1 MTILANGFVNGLI
14 MAGVLALP
22 VLGIAVIYGMTGIIN
37 FAVGSIGV
45 FSAFVT
51 WYFLSTNTILA
62 LFLGLAVGFG
72 LGYLVQAAL
81 LTPIYEK
88 RKADLNLFFLV
99 TNSLGLIF
107 VGLTR
112 TIFPRPNIGLNLPR
126 LGSLT
131 ILGVQTSGLKLFA
144 LLFSIASLL
153 LLRVVEKRTR
163 VGKSWRATSQ
173 NLRLAK
179 IVGINTT
186 RAFGIASGIGCMLGA
201 LGAILWGSLYN
212 LNLSTGFDLTF
223 MGYIIAVV
231 GGIGNILGGMLAALI
246 MGMVMSFAGY
256 AVHGSWQSVILYGI
270 AMAVLVLAPKGI
282 LGSERSV

>member
-1 MTILANGFVNGLI
+1 LNIAGGFVNGLI

-37 FAVGSIGV
+37 FAIGSIGV

-51 WYFLSTNTILA
+51 WYFLSTNWV
-62 LFLGLAVGFG
+62 LAVGLGLLVGFV
-72 LGYLVQAAL
+72 LGYLVQSLL
-81 LTPIYEK
+81 LTPIYE
-88 RKADLNLFFLV
+88 RRQGDLNLFFLI
-99 TNSLGLIF
+99 TNSLGMIF
-107 VGLTR
+107 VGITR
-112 TIFPRPNIGLNLPR
+112 TLFPRPNIGLALPR
-126 LGSLT
+126 LGSFTL
-131 ILGVQTSGLKLFA
+131 LGVQTSGLKLFA
-144 LLFSIASLL
+144 LIFAIACLL

-163 VGKSWRATSQ
+163 IGKSWRATSQ

-179 IVGINTT
+179 VVGINTNH
-186 RAFGIASGIGCMLGA
+186 AFAIASGIGCMLAA

-212 LNLSTGFDLTF
+212 LSLSTGFELTF

-246 MGMVMSFAGY
+246 MGMVLSFGAY
-256 AVHGSWQSVILYGI
+256 IVQGSWQSVILYGI
-270 AMAVLVLAPKGI
+270 AMLVLVVAPKGI